1 MPAKPEIILNVD
13 DNEPGRYATTR
24 ILNRAGF
31 QVIEAGTGKEAL
43 RLARSASPQL
53 IILDINLP
61 DMNGIEVCRQL
72 KTDPQT
78 ATTMV
83 LQISATNIAVLDR
96 VQSLSA
102 GADSFL
108 VEPMEPEELEAVARA
123 LLRLHRSESEL
134 RRTLAERELLLREVN
149 HRVKNSLQLV
159 LSMLSLQ
166 GNEFREAGA
175 KELFAKA
182 IARVTAIAS
191 IHERLYQ
198 DQDPL
203 TIEMQNYLTGLCA
216 ELERAGI
223 GEERHATLRTDI
235 EPLRLPTEHGV
246 SVALLVNELVMNALK
261 HGRPAQREPII
272 NVSLR
277 QLDADQ
283 ARLTV
288 ADNGPGIGA
297 AYVTG
302 TSGKPPSGLGTRL
315 INMLVRQ
322 LNGQLRIEDAD
333 GYAAHI
339 TFALQTLPTWGVKS

>member
-1 MPAKPEIILNVD
+1 MPGPSELILNVD

-24 ILNRAGF
+24 ILTRAGF
-31 QVIEAGTGKEAL
+31 QVIEAGTGKDAL
-43 RLARSASPQL
+43 RLVRSASPQL
-53 IILDINLP
+53 IVLDINLP
-61 DMNGIEVCRQL
+61 DMSGIEVCRQI
-72 KTDPQT
+72 KSDPLT

-83 LQISATNIAVLDR
+83 LQVSATNIALLDR

-102 GADSFL
+102 GADTFL
-108 VEPMEPEELEAVARA
+108 VEPVEPEELEAVARA

-198 DQDPL
+198 DNDPL
-203 TIEMQNYLTGLCA
+203 SIEMQTYLSGLCA
-216 ELERAGI
+216 ELARAGI
-223 GEERHATLRTDI
+223 GEERHADLRT
-235 EPLRLPTEHGV
+235 ELESLRLPTEHGV
-246 SVALLVNELVMNALK
+246 SIALLVNELVMNALK
-261 HGRPAQREPII
+261 HGRPIVESPII
-272 NVSLR
+272 RVSLQR
-277 QLDADQ
+277 LDDSQ
-283 ARLTV
+283 ARLSV
-288 ADNGPGIGA
+288 ADNGPGLAATNGA
-297 AYVTG
+297 G
-302 TSGKPPSGLGTRL
+302 TRGKPPSGLGSRL
-315 INMLVRQ
+315 IGMLVRQ
-322 LNGQLRIEDAD
+322 LNGQIHIEDAD

-339 TFALQTLPTWGVKS
+339 TFPLQPSLTWGSKS